1 MAKAY
6 FCRPISFARK
16 PNDWVKS
23 KNRTKIFFQRMTRSS
38 CTCVKLTC
46 RQQRF
51 NRLEYVLAIFFIKN
65 TILTPH
71 KMLKCFFFSILIYD
85 LDFCNKLNKTIAVFY
100 HVIMRLLCFVKGC
113 LFEQRKNPTALL
125 HVPDW
130 PELSLVENR
139 DCPHLGT
146 GVQCCVR
153 SDRFEKKY

>member
-1 MAKAY
+1 MREIDMQTTTVQSTGIRLGGFLHKKHNCNSTQNAK
-6 FCRPISFARK
+6 
-16 PNDWVKS
+16 
-23 KNRTKIFFQRMTRSS
+23 M
-38 CTCVKLTC
+38 
-46 RQQRF
+46 
-51 NRLEYVLAIFFIKN
+51 
-65 TILTPH
+65 
-71 KMLKCFFFSILIYD
+71 FFFGILIYD

-130 PELSLVENR
+130 PELSPVENR

-153 SDRFEKKY
+153 SDRFEKRY

>member
-1 MAKAY
+1 MREIDKQTTSIQSTRIRLGD
-6 FCRPISFARK
+6 FLHKKHNSDSTH
-16 PNDWVKS
+16 N
-23 KNRTKIFFQRMTRSS
+23 TKM
-38 CTCVKLTC
+38 
-46 RQQRF
+46 
-51 NRLEYVLAIFFIKN
+51 
-65 TILTPH
+65 
-71 KMLKCFFFSILIYD
+71 FFFSILIYD

-130 PELSLVENR
+130 PEMFLVENR

-153 SDRFEKKY
+153 SDRFEKNILNTLYLFFFVIF